1 MKIING
7 IKSVLTWLVSELSL
21 LLSGSSW
28 EATKVDSS
36 EADCVVEGVG
46 VYREREWRLPA
57 SGSSSSS
64 MPWWQSTK
72 STRSSFSLQVSVGML
87 RSSKYWRRSLTRRRM
102 SRGRWKDVA
111 FSKWHVAQMRR
122 FSWSTEHREQ
132 KLFLQS
138 QHIYCRKREWKK
150 KKKTRW
156 WKWGTMRFT
165 NSFYHVLLP
174 KLPLKECCIHYK
186 DSFPVLF
193 FFQIQKLNIHFRKRR
208 RTGKAE

>member
-150 KKKTRW
+150 KKKN
-156 WKWGTMRFT
+156 KMVEMRH
-165 NSFYHVLLP
+165 YEIYKQLLP
-174 KLPLKECCIHYK
+174 YLTAKTP
-186 DSFPVLF
+186 S
-193 FFQIQKLNIHFRKRR
+193 KRMLHSL
-208 RTGKAE
+208 